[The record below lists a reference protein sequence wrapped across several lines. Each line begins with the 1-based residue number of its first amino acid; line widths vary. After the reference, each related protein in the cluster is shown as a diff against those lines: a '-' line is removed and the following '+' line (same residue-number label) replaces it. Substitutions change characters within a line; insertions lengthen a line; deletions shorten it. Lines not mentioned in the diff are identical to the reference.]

1 VTGVPDQVPGRGI
14 DVAHVG
20 AGPGGVDPGPLG
32 DRDQVI
38 DLPLPPG
45 GLAER
50 HRPGHVGVIASVH
63 RAEVHRDQVTAT
75 QRPVGGRMVRDGAVR
90 AAGDDGVE
98 GRTGRAERDHPPVQ
112 RGGQGAFGQA
122 GADEAEGVGQR
133 LVADPAGGG
142 EQFEL
147 GRVLDD
153 PEFLDDVAE
162 RGKRHRRRRRDQV
175 RLPLDG
181 HLLRLVGD
189 GPPAPGGRLGH
200 QPGFDEPLGDQFQ
213 VRAVPL
219 RRQRV
224 PGVGGQDGG
233 SARGDQQCGV
243 GTGQAGEVKDVMPR
257 RNESGVSTG
266 LSDFRLRPPPA
277 GLMNL
282 RHVLHAT
289 RARNPSL
296 AGG

>member
-1 VTGVPDQVPGRGI
+1 VPGVPDQVPGRGI
-14 DVAHVG
+14 HVPHVG
-20 AGPGGVDPGPLG
+20 TRPGGVDPGPLG
-32 DRDQVI
+32 GRDQVI

-45 GLAER
+45 GLAQR
-50 HRPGHVGVIASVH
+50 HRAGHVRVVAAVH

-122 GADEAEGVGQR
+122 GADQAEGVGQR
-133 LVADPAGGG
+133 LVTDPAGGRQ
-142 EQFEL
+142 QFEL

-153 PEFLDDVAE
+153 AEFLDDVPE
-162 RGKRHRRRRRDQV
+162 GDERHRGRRRGQV
-175 RLPLDG
+175 RLPLHR
-181 HLLRLVGD
+181 HLLRLVAD
-189 GPPAPGGRLGH
+189 GPPAPGDGLGR
-200 QPGFDEPLGDQFQ
+200 QPRFDEPLGDQFQ

-219 RRQRV
+219 GRQRV
-224 PGVGGQDGG
+224 PGIGGQHGAAG
-233 SARGDQQCGV
+233 RGDQHCRV
-243 GTGQAGEVKDVMPR
+243 GTGQAGEVEDVLPR
-257 RNESGVSTG
+257 RNETGISTG

-277 GLMNL
+277 GLVNL

-289 RARNPSL
+289 RDRNPRP